1 MLLHLENINKSYIQG
16 KMDVPVLHDINLD
29 IEEGEYVAIMGPSGS
44 GKSTLMNIIGCLD
57 KPTDGSYILDDVE
70 VAGMKDKELSV
81 VRNKSIGFVFQ
92 NFNLLPRQS
101 ALQNVEL
108 PLQYAKVPRRLRK
121 EKCKEALASVDL
133 SDRIN
138 FKPTQLSGGQKQRV
152 AIARAMVNSPK
163 ILLADEPTGAL
174 DSKSG
179 LQVMGLFEKLHS
191 EGVTIIMITHAK
203 EIAEYAD
210 RIITIFD
217 GRVTSDEMNENKR
230 TAVYENELKESVAS
244 AGYTDDELEEDLEE
258 IITDRLKKI
267 QTDDASS
274 GYEVDGDVMID
285 RLETIKDEDVSNDSG
300 VDGDALI
307 DRIQSIKDEDAEEKE
322 GDVE

>member
-1 MLLHLENINKSYIQG
+1 MLLLENINKNYVQG
-16 KMDVPVLHDINLD
+16 KMDVPVLHDISLS

-57 KPTDGSYILDDVE
+57 KPTSGSYILDGTE
-70 VAGMKDKELSV
+70 VANMKDKELSK

-108 PLQYAKVPRRLRK
+108 PLQYAKVPRRERRP
-121 EKCKEALASVDL
+121 KCVDALTSVDL
-133 SDRIN
+133 QDRMS

-179 LQVMGLFEKLHS
+179 IQVMGLFEKLHN
-191 EGVTIIMITHAK
+191 EGVTIIMITHAR

-210 RIITIFD
+210 RIITIFY
-217 GRVTSDEMNENKR
+217 GRITKDEKNLNKVVADYKTDENTAAAGGSDAKIPEGTAGITEENVS
-230 TAVYENELKESVAS
+230 AAAEAALYDEGVSEEAS
-244 AGYTDDELEEDLEE
+244 FSNAS
-258 IITDRLKKI
+258 DRL
-267 QTDDASS
+267 
-274 GYEVDGDVMID
+274 M
-285 RLETIKDEDVSNDSG
+285 
-300 VDGDALI
+300 
-307 DRIQSIKDEDAEEKE
+307 SILNEESE
-322 GDVE
+322 GDEE

>member
-1 MLLHLENINKSYIQG
+1 MLLHLEDINKSYIQG

-57 KPTDGSYILDDVE
+57 KPTSGSYVLDGNE
-70 VAGMKDKELSV
+70 VANMKDKELSI
-81 VRNKSIGFVFQ
+81 VRNKCIGFVFQ

-108 PLQYAKVPRRLRK
+108 QLQYANVPRRLRK
-121 EKCKEALASVDL
+121 NLCVEALTSVAL
-133 SDRIN
+133 EERMS

-179 LQVMGLFEKLHS
+179 IQVMGLFEKLHN
-191 EGVTIIMITHAK
+191 EGVTIVMITHAR

-217 GRVTSDEMNENKR
+217 GRITSDEINKNKVVVKHSDNASEVNAAQENSAVVKGTNEPNIIEKILN
-230 TAVYENELKESVAS
+230 ADSIYDEFEDENSFEAEESF
-244 AGYTDDELEEDLEE
+244 ED
-258 IITDRLKKI
+258 
-267 QTDDASS
+267 
-274 GYEVDGDVMID
+274 Y
-285 RLETIKDEDVSNDSG
+285 SNDNGNLSGDNDGTKAEEFAASG
-300 VDGDALI
+300 VNGGE
-307 DRIQSIKDEDAEEKE
+307 R
-322 GDVE
+322 

>member
-152 AIARAMVNSPK
+152 AIVRALCMSPDVM
-163 ILLADEPTGAL
+163 LFDEPTSAL
-174 DSKSG
+174 DPEMVG
-179 LQVMGLFEKLHS
+179 EVLDVMKELAA
-191 EGVTIIMITHAK
+191 EGMTMVVVTHEMGFAK
-203 EIAEYAD
+203 EVGS
-210 RIITIFD
+210 RVIFM
-217 GRVTSDEMNENKR
+217 DEGKILEQG
-230 TAVYENELKESVAS
+230 TP
-244 AGYTDDELEEDLEE
+244 DE
-258 IITDRLKKI
+258 IFNNPQNPRLKDFLSK
-267 QTDDASS
+267 
-274 GYEVDGDVMID
+274 V
-285 RLETIKDEDVSNDSG
+285 
-300 VDGDALI
+300 LI
-307 DRIQSIKDEDAEEKE
+307 
-322 GDVE
+322 